1 MKNKHYFL
9 KNLLVTLLLLIASQ
23 VYAINQ
29 PCWLKELIKDLA
41 KPDVSIEF
49 KTFFKDAPEANY
61 EAYKILYRGNK
72 TKLRYDIEALKTV
85 KRLKADENFVNYIE
99 SLQIPN
105 VKNVDEFLGK
115 ITGWYNQSSEGKKY
129 IEVLENMQTFVSTLK
144 KSNTQCNNCVYL
156 FNRFIVNDT
165 PTGVNRQACFW
176 LMEDVAAN
184 PNMINNKTIS
194 VEAPVTGVD
203 GTIQRVDLKVGNS
216 PGVNLEY
223 KWLSSDTPIGKE
235 TFIREFVKRDLFSVN
250 SLEEIQWRI
259 KWNSSSSN
267 KLTKDQMIVF
277 LSSIEGKEALKAV
290 GYEKLKRI
298 FPDDGFMNVN
308 NFVDRVIKNFD
319 NETTFNKIFI
329 Y

>member
-1 MKNKHYFL
+1 MHYFL

-49 KTFFKDAPEANY
+49 KTFFKDAPEVNY

-129 IEVLENMQTFVSTLK
+129 IEVLENMQTFVSALK

-203 GTIQRVDLKVGNS
+203 GTIQRVDLKVGSS
-216 PGVNLEY
+216 PSVNLEY

-277 LSSIEGKEALKAV
+277 LSSIEGIEALKAV

-298 FPDDGFMNVN
+298 FSDDGFMNVN
-308 NFVDRVIKNFD
+308 NFVDRAIKNFD
-319 NETTFNKIFI
+319 NETVFNKIFI